1 MGGVK
6 SELDAAAF
14 SEAARRLR
22 AFGDDVEAAAE
33 NSVDDMGAA
42 VLVNV
47 RRRRARHRVT
57 GKGERLVTMEA
68 RGSGDGRVA
77 RVHAGGRIAHLITGG
92 TRAHPIRPV
101 RARALAFV
109 GPARGFAASVR
120 HPGTR
125 PDPFVARGV
134 DDSRDEVATITD
146 TAGDELAAEL
156 AHDIGRR

>member
-1 MGGVK
+1 MAG
-6 SELDAAAF
+6 ELDGSAFGAAAA
-14 SEAARRLR
+14 SLRRV
-22 AFGDDVEAAAE
+22 AGDELEAAAE
-33 NSVDDMGAA
+33 TTVDDMAAA

-57 GKGERLVTMEA
+57 GKGERLVSVHGH
-68 RGSGDGRVA
+68 GSGDGRVA
-77 RVHAGGRIAHLITGG
+77 RVHAGGRVAHLITGG
-92 TRAHPIRPV
+92 TAAHPIRPH
-101 RARALAFV
+101 RAHALAFA
-109 GPARGFAASVR
+109 GPARGLVASVR

-134 DDSRDEVATITD
+134 DDSQGAIASITD

>member
-1 MGGVK
+1 MTGQ
-6 SELDAAAF
+6 LDADAFADAAA
-14 SEAARRLR
+14 RLR
-22 AFGDDVEAAAE
+22 SVGDKTIGQAAE
-33 NSVDDMGAA
+33 LVVDDMAGA
-42 VLVNV
+42 VLANV
-47 RRRRARHRVT
+47 RRRRGRHRVT
-57 GKGERLVTMEA
+57 GKGERLVTVKA
-68 RGSGDGRVA
+68 TGSGDGRVA
-77 RVHAGGRIAHLITGG
+77 RVHAGGRIAHLIIGG
-92 TRAHPIRPV
+92 TRAHPIRPI

-134 DDSRDEVATITD
+134 DDSRAEVATITD